1 MQSHHIY
8 FLWWYSMSTLK
19 NTTTTAATTTATTI
33 DFPSTIQGIFGG
45 AVSPPWGKKEWS
57 RKYNFVTHPNY
68 DGLARLQQEA
78 RKVDALSHLDVATR
92 QTRVQRYADIARG
105 NIRLKRNYASKGDRG
120 TDFNTHNYL
129 HVDRYGNSINDVS
142 VTKQSIIGTDIGPFA
157 PVVPSIVTDIP
168 TTSMP
173 PIQPVISCHLMP
185 PLIEPTI
192 NNHVPTYVT
201 PSSYHPGVLVAR
213 TVTTDPNDTSTV
225 NNGYVFKLL
234 ERKSVITDEGLYE
247 QERLQTLTREATEL
261 FNFIGTDKTEMFIDE
276 NLRYYVMRE
285 ETGHPTWDS
294 PVWVRHYLS
303 TDFAT
308 SFFGRT
314 NPIIPGIDLNV
325 SRWLDIGER
334 IRFVDLIGTMQFKY
348 ANTYGSEN
356 FTVTYN

>member
-19 NTTTTAATTTATTI
+19 NTTTTATAT

-45 AVSPPWGKKEWS
+45 AVPPPWGKKEWS

-129 HVDRYGNSINDVS
+129 HVDRYGNSINNVG
-142 VTKQSIIGTDIGPFA
+142 VTNQSIIGTDIGPFA
-157 PVVPSIVTDIP
+157 PVVPSIVPDIP

-173 PIQPVISCHLMP
+173 PIQPVTTCHLMP

-192 NNHVPTYVT
+192 NNHAPTYVT
-201 PSSYHPGVLVAR
+201 PSSYHPGVLVAG
-213 TVTTDPNDTSTV
+213 TVNTDPTDTSTV
-225 NNGYVFKLL
+225 KNSYVFKLL
-234 ERKSVITDEGLYE
+234 ERKSVITDEWLYE

-294 PVWVRHYLS
+294 PVWVRHYLT

-308 SFFGRT
+308 TVFGRS
-314 NPIIPGIDLNV
+314 NPVIPGIDLNV
-325 SRWLDIGER
+325 SRWLDIGVG
-334 IRFVDLIGTMQFKY
+334 IKIIDLIGTMQFNY
-348 ANTYGSEN
+348 ANTYSSEYPTLN
-356 FTVTYN
+356 DN